1 MMTLAATP
9 CQENTTLLGS
19 TGQLCATF
27 FHANSWEAD
36 VKLCL
41 HWPADASG
49 EGLMASDDL

>member
-1 MMTLAATP
+1 MTLAASP

-49 EGLMASDDL
+49 EGQMSSSDCL